1 MKKIFKQKKHK
12 TETKSNKHNK
22 LDTIKDIF
30 SEAIDFLA
38 ELFIWID

>member
-1 MKKIFKQKKHK
+1 MKKIFRQKKPK

-22 LDTIKDIF
+22 LNTLKDIF
-30 SEAIDFLA
+30 SEAIDFLV

>member
-1 MKKIFKQKKHK
+1 MNKIFRQKKHK
-12 TETKSNKHNK
+12 TGTKSNQSNK
-22 LDTIKDIF
+22 LNTLKDIF